1 MTRFPDAIGNPFL
14 RPRLGACQF
23 EFGNLDPAANK
34 LVRVNTGGAAQSFGR
49 RGRQVPAISDYAS
62 ARHQHALMF
71 VPVTQSDAETLVAIG
86 AAVLREIFAK
96 ADEHR
101 MPVRVCALRGSDAN
115 RFYARHGFVRT
126 GEAEWDIDYRREPG
140 AATT

>member
-1 MTRFPDAIGNPFL
+1 
-14 RPRLGACQF
+14 
-23 EFGNLDPAANK
+23 
-34 LVRVNTGGAAQSFGR
+34 
-49 RGRQVPAISDYAS
+49 AISDYAS